1 MTGLTQTLQHSKTII
16 LVQLSSSKRY
26 FHMPNGLNAAVPPRG
41 TWMQELL
48 LRPTYVGNR
57 RNKNANTSH
66 PARKVFMT
74 DEDPGSLNKSVYY
87 ILLNIITTAGQIFL
101 FFLSQGNNGY
111 KY

>member
-1 MTGLTQTLQHSKTII
+1 
-16 LVQLSSSKRY
+16 
-26 FHMPNGLNAAVPPRG
+26 
-41 TWMQELL
+41 
-48 LRPTYVGNR
+48 
-57 RNKNANTSH
+57 
-66 PARKVFMT
+66 MT